1 MNWQALFDGILA
13 AVAFGVVVLTAQ
25 SKPSL
30 RMACTILG
38 SAAALGTLRFSG
50 LLPLPAL
57 HQFVSMLG
65 AGVGLPL
72 LGIAVSQPTSAVATQ
87 RRYAWIF
94 AVVAAVICTVLV
106 MVAQLKAWA
115 AVCAVL
121 SALTIVSAGIS
132 RRQGKTT
139 AAGLL
144 ILLALGAF
152 AAKFQFGALQP
163 GDFLHI
169 GLALGLL
176 LLMRSEPT
184 YSKPSS

>member
-13 AVAFGVVVLTAQ
+13 VVAFGVLALAAP
-25 SKPSL
+25 SRPSL
-30 RMACTILG
+30 RMACMLLG
-38 SAAALGTLRFSG
+38 TAATLGTLRFSG

-57 HQFVSMLG
+57 HQFASMLG

-72 LGIAVSQPTSAVATQ
+72 LAIAVSQPNSAVATQ

-94 AVVAAVICTVLV
+94 AVVAAVVCTVLV

-115 AVCAVL
+115 AICAVM
-121 SALTIVSAGIS
+121 ATLTIVISGIS
-132 RRQGKTT
+132 RRQGVT
-139 AAGLL
+139 AIAGLL
-144 ILLALGAF
+144 MLLALGAF
-152 AAKFQFGALQP
+152 AAKLQFGALQP

-176 LLMRSEPT
+176 LLTRST
-184 YSKPSS
+184 AAYSKPNS